1 MRRLPSIRDASK
13 QLFGQ
18 DERIFATNIGRIVV
32 FSNADLVETKI
43 LVEITGDLVRW
54 PDFKEHRCRLTLTRT
69 GDQVFNNAAA
79 KAIAL
84 AVRMYADIQEVRFT
98 SCDRQHAVANNFL
111 AMLQHPAFIVLQAI
125 KEDAF
130 TPRVS
135 VTATLIF
142 QHGRQ
147 VIS

>member
-1 MRRLPSIRDASK
+1 MRRLPSIRDASE

-18 DERIFATNIGRIVV
+18 DESVFATNIGRIVV

-43 LVEITGDLVRW
+43 LVEITSHLVRW
-54 PDFKEHRCRLTLTRT
+54 PDFKKHRCRLSLPCTS
-69 GDQVFNNAAA
+69 DQVFNNVAA
-79 KAIAL
+79 KAMAL
-84 AVRMYADIQEVRFT
+84 AVRMYADIQQVSFT
-98 SCDRQHAVANNFL
+98 SCDRQYAVANNFL
-111 AMLQHPAFIVLQAI
+111 AVLQHPAFIVLQAI

-135 VTATLIF
+135 VTATLIL